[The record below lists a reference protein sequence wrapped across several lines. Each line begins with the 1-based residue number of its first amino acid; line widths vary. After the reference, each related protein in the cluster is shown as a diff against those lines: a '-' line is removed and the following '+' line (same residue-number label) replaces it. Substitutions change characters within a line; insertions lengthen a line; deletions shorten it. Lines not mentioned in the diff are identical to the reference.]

1 MNDRMASNDI
11 SPIVWCPQC
20 TGTGATAGD
29 AACSLCRGS
38 GVALVDARNAF
49 LLHHG
54 LSSGVFTE
62 LATARLARRIVRAG
76 LVLFG
81 FIGAVFGGLEIA
93 ELIRLNLPVT
103 DVFELRNPTI
113 AVFWLSWLTNAILLS
128 LVQRENH
135 NERLLPH
142 GPLAAPRVN
151 DPAAVFSGQGVKRVD
166 LLSLMTPT
174 ARLVLERAFRQA
186 HRFGQAHVGPLHLLA
201 GMLMD
206 REVSALLVRLEVS
219 RSRLMEIVNRQL
231 TRAARTPV
239 DGRAVREVLA
249 SAYQEARHKR
259 LPRIDVPELLVATT
273 QVGSDAQTVLDEVG
287 VEQAVVRHAA
297 AWANVERELRARWRG
312 YRRQARFKPKGVMDR
327 AMTAQATPMLDHF
340 STDLTALARIGA
352 LPMTVDREQELNAM
366 YQLLEGGRYHV
377 LLVGEP
383 GVGKTSILH
392 ALAERMV
399 TEDVPAPLQDKR
411 LVSLSIPRLVAG
423 ATGMGGVEER
433 MTHILT
439 DIAKAGNIVLVL
451 ENVEGLVGVSSSGGA
466 NLDLSEIF
474 ATALG
479 QGAFLAIGTT
489 TPQAYRG
496 SIEGS
501 SGLFRAFRRVDVRE
515 VDAEAALAIAMA
527 KTPFIEFKH
536 KVFFSYRAL
545 EKAVA
550 LSTRFIHERSQP
562 EKSLTLLE
570 ETAANV
576 HRRRREHALVTAEDV
591 AAIISEK
598 TQVAV
603 TEVSASESEKLLHME
618 ERLHERIVGQAEAV
632 SAVASAL
639 RRARAEL
646 RDMKRP
652 VANLLFLGPTGVGK
666 TELAKALAQVY
677 FGREEAMVR
686 LDMSEYQEPS
696 SLSRLLGAAPGYA
709 GSAGGGYLTEAVRQ
723 NPFALVLLDEIE
735 KAHPDILNVFLQVM
749 DDGRLTDSQGRTIDF
764 TNTIIIAT
772 SNAGTDIVQARL
784 KEGANITMIKQELMS
799 GALARYFRP
808 EFLNRFDNIVVFQ
821 PLTQPEIEQ
830 IAGMLLAKVAVQL
843 QTRGIL
849 LRATPEAVRE
859 LAQIGFDPLFGARP
873 LRRTIQERVDDALAK
888 FLLSGKLG
896 RRDVAILEPGGV
908 IRVEK
913 AEQL

>member
-1 MNDRMASNDI
+1 M
-11 SPIVWCPQC
+11 
-20 TGTGATAGD
+20 TD
-29 AACSLCRGS
+29 AATCAVCRGA
-38 GVALVDARNAF
+38 GVAIVDGRTAA
-49 LLHHG
+49 LLHQG
-54 LSSGVFTE
+54 LSAGVFTE
-62 LATARLARRIVRAG
+62 LSTARLARRVVRAG

-81 FIGAVFGGLEIA
+81 LIGAVFGGLEIS
-93 ELIRLNLPVT
+93 ELLRLNLPASEFFQLHNASV
-103 DVFELRNPTI
+103 
-113 AVFWLSWLTNAILLS
+113 AVFWLSLFTDAVLMS
-128 LVQRENH
+128 LVQRERQT
-135 NERLLPH
+135 ERLMPH
-142 GPLAAPRVN
+142 GPFV
-151 DPAAVFSGQGVKRVD
+151 DPQVADSAAVFAGRGMKRVD
-166 LLSLMTPT
+166 LLTLMTPT

-186 HRFGQAHVGPLHLLA
+186 HRFGQTHVGPLHVLA
-201 GMLMD
+201 ALLMD
-206 REVSALLVRLEVS
+206 REVSALLVRLEVP
-219 RSRLMEIVNRQL
+219 RSRLMELVGRQL
-231 TRAARTPV
+231 SRSANVPLNGRPAREILARAY
-239 DGRAVREVLA
+239 L
-249 SAYQEARHKR
+249 EARSHR
-259 LPRIDVPELLVATT
+259 QPRIDVPELLVATT
-273 QVGSDAQTVLDEVG
+273 EVGSEAQAVLDDVG
-287 VEQAVVRHAA
+287 VEAAVVRHAA
-297 AWANVERELRARWRG
+297 EWANVERELRERWRG

-327 AMTAQATPMLDHF
+327 AMTAQATPMLDRF
-340 STDLTALARIGA
+340 STDLTAMARAGA
-352 LPMTVDREQELNAM
+352 LPMTVDREPELNAM
-366 YQLLEGGRYHV
+366 FQLLEGGRYHV
-377 LLVGEP
+377 VLVGEP

-399 TEDVPAPLQDKR
+399 TEDVPAQLQDKR

-423 ATGMGGVEER
+423 ASGVGGVEER
-433 MTHILT
+433 LTNILY
-439 DIAKAGNIVLVL
+439 DVAKSGNIVLVL

-474 ATALG
+474 ASALG

-489 TPQAYRG
+489 TPTAYRT
-496 SIEGS
+496 SIEQS

-515 VDAEAALAIAMA
+515 VDADGALVIAMA
-527 KTPFIEFKH
+527 KAPFVEFKH

-550 LSTRFIHERSQP
+550 LSSRYIHERSQP

-570 ETAANV
+570 EAAASV
-576 HRRRREHALVTAEDV
+576 HRRRKEHALVTADDV
-591 AAIISEK
+591 AKVISEK

-618 ERLHERIVGQAEAV
+618 ERLHERIVGQEEAV
-632 SAVASAL
+632 HAVASAL

-666 TELAKALAQVY
+666 TELAKALAEVY
-677 FGREEAMVR
+677 FGREQAMVR
-686 LDMSEYQEPS
+686 LDMSEYQELS

-709 GSAGGGYLTEAVRQ
+709 GNAGGGYLTEAVRQ

-772 SNAGTDIVQARL
+772 SNAGTDIVQAQL
-784 KEGANITMIKQELMS
+784 KDGAKIEAIKQELMS
-799 GALARYFRP
+799 GALAKYFRP

-821 PLTQPEIEQ
+821 PLTQGEIEQ
-830 IAGMLLAKVAVQL
+830 ITAMLLAKVAAQL
-843 QTRGIL
+843 QPRGIL
-849 LRATPEAVRE
+849 LRASPEAVRE

-896 RRDVAILEPGGV
+896 RRDVAVLEPGGV

-913 AEQL
+913 AAEL